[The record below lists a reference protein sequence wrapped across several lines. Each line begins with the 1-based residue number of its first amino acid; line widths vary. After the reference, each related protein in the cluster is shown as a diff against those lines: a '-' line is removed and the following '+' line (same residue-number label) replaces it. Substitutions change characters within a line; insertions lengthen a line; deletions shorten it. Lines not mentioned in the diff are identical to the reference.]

1 MYVLAQLRIK
11 FWLLS
16 KHSGKWF
23 LKNLVKNFTTK
34 MIFIAATGFYW
45 GGGGGGEESKVKLTT
60 PEDLRLKYVRSNE
73 QNSFTFKWFQ
83 YVEYYHAN
91 S

>member
-1 MYVLAQLRIK
+1 MLAQLRIK

-23 LKNLVKNFTTK
+23 LKNLVKNCTTK

-45 GGGGGGEESKVKLTT
+45 GGRGGGGGGRGEESKVKLTT
-60 PEDLRLKYVRSNE
+60 PEDLRWLIAYLLLDYANGTE
-73 QNSFTFKWFQ
+73 FMFTIKI
-83 YVEYYHAN
+83 
-91 S
+91 

>member
-23 LKNLVKNFTTK
+23 LKNLVKNCTTK

-45 GGGGGGEESKVKLTT
+45 GGGGEESKVKLTT
-60 PEDLRLKYVRSNE
+60 PEDLRWLIAYLLLDFANGTE
-73 QNSFTFKWFQ
+73 FMFTIKI
-83 YVEYYHAN
+83 
-91 S
+91 

>member
-23 LKNLVKNFTTK
+23 LKNLVKNCTTK
-34 MIFIAATGFYW
+34 MIFIAATGFCLLLDYANGMSSCLQLKFNRRRGW
-45 GGGGGGEESKVKLTT
+45 KKYSTFSASVKDIFKVY
-60 PEDLRLKYVRSNE
+60 D
-73 QNSFTFKWFQ
+73 
-83 YVEYYHAN
+83 
-91 S
+91 